1 MSVGNSTGSEENP
14 FTYSRGYQPVVRK
27 AFGGKRNLAGCS
39 WKKYQQWRIFLCS
52 QFDTVISNLVS
63 FATARFRKNYFSR
76 LFFDP

>member
-1 MSVGNSTGSEENP
+1 MSVGNSTGSEEKP

-39 WKKYQQWRIFLCS
+39 WKVSAMAYFLCS
-52 QFDTVISNLVS
+52 QFDEVISNLVS
-63 FATARFRKNYFSR
+63 FATARFRKNYFSP